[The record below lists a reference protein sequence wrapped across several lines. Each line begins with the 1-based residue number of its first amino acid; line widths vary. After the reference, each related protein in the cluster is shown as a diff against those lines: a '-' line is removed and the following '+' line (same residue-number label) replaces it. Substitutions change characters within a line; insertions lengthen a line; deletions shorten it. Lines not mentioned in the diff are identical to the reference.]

1 MEIFSGSDKKLL
13 LELARSAVA
22 RRLDIPVPDVPK
34 SSQAGSLLDKN
45 FGLFV
50 TLKMDG
56 KLRGCIGYPHG
67 DYPIKES
74 VKRAALSAAFDDVRF
89 PPVTSDEFD
98 LLEIEVSVLS
108 EPEKISGWHEIKLHR
123 HGIILSKAGRRA
135 LFLPQVAT
143 EYNWDLP
150 TTLSHLCVKAG
161 LDKNDWKDGAEF
173 EVFEAQVIT
182 ENRNE

>member
-56 KLRGCIGYPHG
+56 KLRGCIGYLHG

-74 VKRAALSAAFDDVRF
+74 VKKAAF
-89 PPVTSDEFD
+89 
-98 LLEIEVSVLS
+98 
-108 EPEKISGWHEIKLHR
+108 K
-123 HGIILSKAGRRA
+123 
-135 LFLPQVAT
+135 
-143 EYNWDLP
+143 DLP
-150 TTLSHLCVKAG
+150 YPGTVLVADEAHLVKSYKSARTRAFRLMSRRISKTDG
-161 LDKNDWKDGAEF
+161 LVWMMTGTPVLASPKELWALLQ
-173 EVFEAQVIT
+173 AQ
-182 ENRNE
+182 ELGSKKKSKQ

>member
-1 MEIFSGSDKKLL
+1 MEIFRGSDKKLL
-13 LELARSAVA
+13 LQLARSAIA
-22 RRLDIPVPDVPK
+22 QRLGVSATDIPD
-34 SSQAGSLLDKN
+34 SSQAGSLLNKN

-50 TLKMDG
+50 TLKIDG

-67 DYPIKES
+67 EEPIKEL
-74 VKRAALSAAFDDVRF
+74 VKKAALSAAFNDNRF
-89 PPVTSDEFD
+89 TPVTPDEF
-98 LLEIEVSVLS
+98 EQIEVEVSVLS
-108 EPEKISGWHEIKLHR
+108 EPEKISGWQEIELHR
-123 HGIILSKAGRRA
+123 HGIIMSKAGRRA

-161 LDKNDWKDGAEF
+161 LEKNAWRDGAEF

-182 ENRNE
+182 ENRDE